1 MSSPL
6 SMLKKTRRIPLQ
18 VPADEQRS
26 KQKVPFRRNLIKA
39 STSKAKAPLKK
50 AAPSDFELMTTMAQ
64 RVIQLE
70 KTVKSQTQEI
80 ERKDKR
86 ISALEEK
93 LRLQEESGRDDVE
106 RRCQQLQNQVNE
118 MENFLGDYGLIWVGD
133 QEDRDAAEYEEAHSS
148 GTSGGSSF
156 YMNFDLVLQRIRDL
170 NILSGEGE
178 SFVERTATGA
188 QLAKK
193 DPVQLRLYS
202 NGIVMFDGPFRS
214 YQEHSTQQCMQDLM
228 DGYFPSELSER
239 FPDGVPFEVH
249 DRRDEE
255 FVFRLPWEAFPGEGQ
270 TVCGMKAEAAS
281 SQLPGKK
288 LTTDQFLNKLPKLV
302 VKGGRVIDVRDSVR
316 ATLQGSSAESS
327 SVILIDTPALQA
339 VTERQQISSA
349 VQLPSAHDIITL
361 KLRSEDG
368 NHTYTVKMYSS
379 ETVGHLRSYLD
390 RHRGI
395 GLPGYDIISVHPQ
408 RCYDDNGQT
417 LRSCGLTTNANLLLR
432 KR

>member
-1 MSSPL
+1 MFDHSS
-6 SMLKKTRRIPLQ
+6 
-18 VPADEQRS
+18 
-26 KQKVPFRRNLIKA
+26 
-39 STSKAKAPLKK
+39 
-50 AAPSDFELMTTMAQ
+50 
-64 RVIQLE
+64 
-70 KTVKSQTQEI
+70 
-80 ERKDKR
+80 
-86 ISALEEK
+86 
-93 LRLQEESGRDDVE
+93 
-106 RRCQQLQNQVNE
+106 
-118 MENFLGDYGLIWVGD
+118 NFLGDYGLIWVGD
-133 QEDRDAAEYEEAHSS
+133 QEDRDAKPPSH
-148 GTSGGSSF
+148 
-156 YMNFDLVLQRIRDL
+156 LDL

-193 DPVQLRLYS
+193 APVQLRLYS

-270 TVCGMKAEAAS
+270 TVCGMKAEA
-281 SQLPGKK
+281 K

-316 ATLQGSSAESS
+316 ATLQVSRNIYQQPSVTLYRLLRWESHLHSENVLIGNSGSPAVVSGPTQVRVHPPALFVSLFFHR
-327 SVILIDTPALQA
+327 VTPAACL
-339 VTERQQISSA
+339 
-349 VQLPSAHDIITL
+349 
-361 KLRSEDG
+361 
-368 NHTYTVKMYSS
+368 N
-379 ETVGHLRSYLD
+379 
-390 RHRGI
+390 HRGI

-432 KR
+432 KRRHGDPAAEDNKPVQG